1 MAIGPDR
8 NASSTAS
15 PEIYSK
21 NAKRCRVGALVGKE
35 QQHNSDERYRFRKEK
50 NFQRDATEDL
60 CIDMYHK
67 ARYIAFCNK

>member
-21 NAKRCRVGALVGKE
+21 NAERCRVGALVGKE
-35 QQHNSDERYRFRKEK
+35 QQHNSDADQKYRFRTK
-50 NFQRDATEDL
+50 NFQRNATEDL

-67 ARYIAFCNK
+67 AR